1 MQQKYLLV
9 CCIRRGFP
17 KAVMFRVKLETGVGI
32 HQPEAYDLCV
42 CVRGSVCDVCAMGG
56 LRGGGAG
63 RSKRTFQ
70 KVKAA

>member
-32 HQPEAYDLCV
+32 NQREAYDLCV

-56 LRGGGAG
+56 LGG
-63 RSKRTFQ
+63 KE
-70 KVKAA
+70 